1 MAQLTGAPR
10 APAGSLTPHP
20 RRGVPRALVPL
31 ALRNPAYRR
40 VWSGIAVLFLARW
53 IEVAALSWLAAEL
66 TTDPFAIAMVGF
78 TRIMP
83 FFLFGPLGGIVA
95 DRLERRRVQVVARAA
110 MAAVAVVAALLLA
123 TDSLV
128 LWHIYVLGAASGAIM
143 SMEVPARRAFT
154 VDVVGRH
161 AVTSGLAF
169 DQFAVLVTLLI
180 GPNVAGVLLP
190 AVPGYAI
197 FGAVAA
203 LYAASALF
211 PPSTPRRQQITHPGR
226 EPLFRSFGSGLRI
239 VRENRPLAGALIAIG
254 VANMF
259 GFAFFPLIP
268 YFAKDVLHTGSAGLG
283 LLISAEAAGGVVA
296 VLAIAML
303 GAHFRHHGRA
313 VLVFAAACHLTGFGL
328 AFAPTLLGTWGL
340 LALAGGFAAALSM
353 MQANLMMIVTP
364 PDSRGRLVGV
374 EMVFGGAYPL
384 GSLLVGGLADATSAS
399 TAILALSAVGLGL
412 IGAVAVAVPSLL
424 RPTLPSRVGAPGTA
438 R

>member
-1 MAQLTGAPR
+1 
-10 APAGSLTPHP
+10 
-20 RRGVPRALVPL
+20 VPRALIPL
-31 ALRNPAYRR
+31 APRNPAYRR

-83 FFLFGPLGGIVA
+83 FFLLGPFGGIVA
-95 DRLERRRVQVVARAA
+95 DRLDRRRLQVTARAS
-110 MAAVAVVAALLLA
+110 MAAVGVVAALLLA
-123 TDSLV
+123 TDSLE
-128 LWHIYVLGAASGAIM
+128 LWHIYALGAASGAIM

-154 VDVVGRH
+154 IDVVGRH

-190 AVPGYAI
+190 VVPGYAI

-203 LYAASALF
+203 LYGAAALLL
-211 PPSTPRRQQITHPGR
+211 PPVSRRQQITRSAR

-239 VRENRPLAGALIAIG
+239 VRENRPLAGALVAVG

-340 LALAGGFAAALSM
+340 LALAGAFAAALSM

-384 GSLLVGGLADATSAS
+384 GSLLVGGLAEATSAS
-399 TAILALSAVGLGL
+399 AAILGLSAVGLGFL
-412 IGAVAVAVPSLL
+412 AAVAFAVPSLL
-424 RPTLPSRVGAPGTA
+424 RPTPPPQPGSPGG
-438 R
+438 RR